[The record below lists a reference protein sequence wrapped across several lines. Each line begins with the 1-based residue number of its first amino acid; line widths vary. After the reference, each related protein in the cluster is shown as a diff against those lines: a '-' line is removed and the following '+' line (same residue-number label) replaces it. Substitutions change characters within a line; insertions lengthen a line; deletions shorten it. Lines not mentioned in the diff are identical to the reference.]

1 MGKPLRVLMV
11 EDSEDDVLL
20 TIRALKKGGYDPVYE
35 RVETAEAMHMAL
47 SGKTWD
53 VILCDYNLPGFS
65 GLKATTLLKERDID
79 LPLIIISGAI
89 KIHAQAGYDIRPTL
103 GIDSALEEIE
113 KNRGTLYDTG
123 AVDACLRLFREK
135 RYKLE

>member
-20 TIRALKKGGYDPVYE
+20 TIRALTKGGYDPLYE
-35 RVETAEAMHMAL
+35 RVENAGAMRKAL
-47 SGKTWD
+47 RKKTWD
-53 VILCDYNLPGFS
+53 VILCDYKMPQFN
-65 GLKATTLLKERDID
+65 GLAAITLLKERDID

>member
-35 RVETAEAMHMAL
+35 RVETAE
-47 SGKTWD
+47 
-53 VILCDYNLPGFS
+53 
-65 GLKATTLLKERDID
+65 
-79 LPLIIISGAI
+79 AI